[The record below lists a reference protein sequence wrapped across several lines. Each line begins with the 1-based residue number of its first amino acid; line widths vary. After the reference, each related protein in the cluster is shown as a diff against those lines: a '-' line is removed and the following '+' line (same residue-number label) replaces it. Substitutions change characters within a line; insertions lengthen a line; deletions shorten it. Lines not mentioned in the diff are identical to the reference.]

1 MKRIDYLII
10 GFVVIVGAILYLCMM
25 RQKTISNTYQIIVKN
40 QVVDEDC
47 IYNKNNYLIESS
59 NGYIYIYKNDRFLIK
74 ILDKDI
80 IKNEIEVY
88 NNVIKMKNA
97 NCSGKD
103 CTFMIIDSNHS
114 VPIICTN
121 GVVIKLVNKQT
132 NSDIVS

>member
-25 RQKTISNTYQIIVKN
+25 REKTVTNTYQIIVKN
-40 QVVDEDC
+40 QVVDEDY

-59 NGYIYIYKNDRFLIK
+59 NGYIYIYKNDSLLIK
-74 ILDKDI
+74 ILNKDI
-80 IKNEIEVY
+80 IKNEIEVC

-103 CTFMIIDSNHS
+103 CTFMIIDSNHKM
-114 VPIICTN
+114 PIICTN
-121 GVVIKLVNKQT
+121 GVVIKLVNRQT